1 MASPSEPQIAAA
13 EADRQQAE
21 YFRAELIRMAH
32 DLDTQIATLKA
43 TLARQT
49 GHREL
54 GFHVTRTRSDLRAA
68 VAERDQISRMLAAL
82 GQRKPV
88 STAAWHAER
97 LTPS

>member
-1 MASPSEPQIAAA
+1 MNFPERRVAPPSQQQTAAA
-13 EADRQQAE
+13 EADRRQAE
-21 YFRAELIRMAH
+21 YFRDELLRMAD
-32 DLDTQIATLKA
+32 DLDTQIATLKN

-82 GQRKPV
+82 GQP
-88 STAAWHAER
+88 WPAER
-97 LTPS
+97 VTPS